1 LQKGSSSNSLDTTDL
16 YQAIDELGIVSFD
29 GLVYRHVAPGIDC
42 RSGEGAQQQGGRWN
56 PPNSFPAIYT
66 GLTRQSTVAEFY
78 RLAERNH
85 IEPAA
90 LLPRTLCIM
99 RAELH
104 GVLDL
109 RVADALKAV
118 GLDGEIVLGDDVRP
132 CRRVGEA
139 AHKLGLQGLLAPSAT
154 GTGEVLVI
162 YMVNLRADSSLEPSG
177 TETWET
183 LADLP

>member
-1 LQKGSSSNSLDTTDL
+1 METTDL
-16 YQAIDELGIVSFD
+16 YQAIDELGVVSFD

-42 RSGEGAQQQGGRWN
+42 RSGEGARQQGGRWN
-56 PPNSFPAIYT
+56 PPSSFPTIYT
-66 GLTRQSTVAEFY
+66 GLTPQSTAAEFH
-78 RLAERNH
+78 RLAKRNH

-90 LLPRTLCIM
+90 LLPRTLCII
-99 RAELH
+99 RVELH
-104 GVLDL
+104 AVLDL
-109 RVADALKAV
+109 RAAEALKAV
-118 GLDGEIVLGDDVRP
+118 ALDSGIVLGDDVRP

-139 AHKLGLQGLLAPSAT
+139 AHKLGLEGLLAPSAT

-162 YMVNLRADSSLEPSG
+162 YIVNLRADSNLEPSE